1 MTDSAPNS
9 GLTKLQK
16 ILLLVSALAL
26 AVGLF
31 LVRNGGSIESPL
43 DQLARRSLS
52 PEVALS
58 NGRPTILEFYADWCE
73 VCREMAPAML
83 EVEQRHSTD
92 LDVVL
97 VNIDNPRWLDLT
109 DRYDVTGIPQL
120 NLFSAEGTM
129 RGRSLGGRSES
140 ELNSIANALIDGSPL
155 PSIAGVGRDVGAEG
169 HRTALR
175 SGKQTDYGKER
186 GYHRHVHD

>member
-1 MTDSAPNS
+1 MTDSASNS
-9 GLTKLQK
+9 GLTRWQK
-16 ILLLVSALAL
+16 SMLLAAALVL

-43 DQLARRSLS
+43 DQLARRSLP

-83 EVEQRHSTD
+83 EVEQRHSAD

-120 NLFSAEGTM
+120 NLFSADGTM
-129 RGRSLGGRSES
+129 RGRSLGGRSET
-140 ELNSIANALIDGSPL
+140 ELDSIATALMDGSPL
-155 PSIAGVGRDVGAEG
+155 PALAGFGSTSPLPE
-169 HRTALR
+169 TATKDSTGPR
-175 SGKQTDYGKER
+175 S
-186 GYHRHVHD
+186 HA

>member
-1 MTDSAPNS
+1 MTDSASNAS
-9 GLTKLQK
+9 LTTLQK
-16 ILLLVSALAL
+16 ILLLVSALVL

-52 PEVALS
+52 PEVALN

-83 EVEQRHSTD
+83 EVEQRHSAD

-120 NLFSAEGTM
+120 NLFSPDGTM
-129 RGRSLGGRSES
+129 RGRSLGGRSET
-140 ELNSIANALIDGSPL
+140 ELDSIAHALIDGSPL
-155 PSIAGVGRDVGAEG
+155 PALAGVGSTSPLPEAAAVDYAGP
-169 HRTALR
+169 R
-175 SGKQTDYGKER
+175 S
-186 GYHRHVHD
+186 HS

>member
-1 MTDSAPNS
+1 MTGTPESS
-9 GLTKLQK
+9 SLTPLQK
-16 ILLLVSALAL
+16 GLLLVSAIAL
-26 AVGLF
+26 AVSLF
-31 LVRNGGSIESPL
+31 LVRNGGMAESPL
-43 DQLARRSLS
+43 DQLARRSLA

-83 EVEQRHSTD
+83 AMENAHAGE

-120 NLFSAEGTM
+120 NLFAADGEL
-129 RGRSLGGRSES
+129 RGRSIGGRTES
-140 ELNSIANALIDGSPL
+140 ELNTLAAALVTNAALPTLTGVGTTSPL
-155 PSIAGVGRDVGAEG
+155 PEPTTMDSAAGP
-169 HRTALR
+169 R
-175 SGKQTDYGKER
+175 S
-186 GYHRHVHD
+186 HS

>member
-1 MTDSAPNS
+1 MNDSASNPS
-9 GLTKLQK
+9 LTGLQK
-16 ILLLVSALAL
+16 VVLLVSALVL
-26 AVGLF
+26 AVSLF

-43 DQLARRSLS
+43 DQLARRSLP

-83 EVEQRHSTD
+83 AVEQRHSAD

-129 RGRSLGGRSES
+129 RGRSLGGRSET
-140 ELNSIANALIDGSPL
+140 ELDSIANALKNGSSLPDLAGVGSTSPL
-155 PSIAGVGRDVGAEG
+155 PESASVETTGP
-169 HRTALR
+169 R
-175 SGKQTDYGKER
+175 S
-186 GYHRHVHD
+186 HA

>member
-1 MTDSAPNS
+1 MTGTPEGTS
-9 GLTKLQK
+9 LTSLQK
-16 ILLLVSALAL
+16 GLLLVSAIAL
-26 AVGLF
+26 AVSLF
-31 LVRNGGSIESPL
+31 LVRNGGMAESPL
-43 DQLARRSLS
+43 DQLARRSLA

-83 EVEQRHSTD
+83 AMENAHAGE

-120 NLFSAEGTM
+120 NLFAADGEL
-129 RGRSLGGRSES
+129 RGRSIGGRTES
-140 ELNSIANALIDGSPL
+140 ELNTLAAALVTNAALPTLTGVGTTSPL
-155 PSIAGVGRDVGAEG
+155 PEPTTMDSAAGP
-169 HRTALR
+169 R
-175 SGKQTDYGKER
+175 S
-186 GYHRHVHD
+186 HS

>member
-1 MTDSAPNS
+1 MTDSAS
-9 GLTKLQK
+9 SSSLTRLQK
-16 ILLLVSALAL
+16 VLLLISALVL
-26 AVGLF
+26 AVSLF
-31 LVRNGGSIESPL
+31 MVRNGGSIESPL
-43 DQLARRSLS
+43 DQLARRSLA

-83 EVEQRHSTD
+83 EVEQRHNAD

-120 NLFSAEGTM
+120 NLFSADGTM
-129 RGRSLGGRSES
+129 RGRSLGARSET
-140 ELNSIANALIDGSPL
+140 ELDSIANALMHGSPL
-155 PSIAGVGRDVGAEG
+155 PALAGVGSTSPLPEST
-169 HRTALR
+169 TADSTGPR
-175 SGKQTDYGKER
+175 S
-186 GYHRHVHD
+186 HA

>member
-9 GLTKLQK
+9 SLTKLQK
-16 ILLLVSALAL
+16 ILLLVSALVL

-129 RGRSLGGRSES
+129 RGRSLGGRSET
-140 ELNSIANALIDGSPL
+140 ELNSIATALIDGSPL
-155 PSIAGVGRDVGAEG
+155 PSMAGVGSTSPLPE
-169 HRTALR
+169 TAAADSTGPR
-175 SGKQTDYGKER
+175 S
-186 GYHRHVHD
+186 HS

>member
-9 GLTKLQK
+9 SLTKLQK
-16 ILLLVSALAL
+16 ILLLVSALVL

-52 PEVALS
+52 PEVALN

-73 VCREMAPAML
+73 VCRDMAPAML
-83 EVEQRHSTD
+83 EMEKRHSAD

-109 DRYDVTGIPQL
+109 DRYDVSGIPQL
-120 NLFSAEGTM
+120 NLFSADGSM
-129 RGRSLGGRSES
+129 RGRSLGGRSAT
-140 ELNSIANALIDGSPL
+140 ELDAIAKALVADRPLPTLSGIGSTSPL
-155 PSIAGVGRDVGAEG
+155 PETTLADSTGP
-169 HRTALR
+169 R
-175 SGKQTDYGKER
+175 S
-186 GYHRHVHD
+186 HS

>member
-9 GLTKLQK
+9 SLTKLQK
-16 ILLLVSALAL
+16 ILLLVSALVL

-83 EVEQRHSTD
+83 EVEQRHSAD

-120 NLFSAEGTM
+120 NLFSADGTM
-129 RGRSLGGRSES
+129 RGRSLGGRSET
-140 ELNSIANALIDGSPL
+140 ELDSIATALMDDSPL
-155 PSIAGVGRDVGAEG
+155 PALARFGSTSPLPE
-169 HRTALR
+169 TATKDSTGPR
-175 SGKQTDYGKER
+175 S
-186 GYHRHVHD
+186 HA

>member
-1 MTDSAPNS
+1 MTDSAS
-9 GLTKLQK
+9 SSSLTPLLKV
-16 ILLLVSALAL
+16 LLLISALVL
-26 AVGLF
+26 AVSLF

-43 DQLARRSLS
+43 DQLARRSLA

-83 EVEQRHSTD
+83 EVEQRHSAD

-120 NLFSAEGTM
+120 NLFSADGTM
-129 RGRSLGGRSES
+129 RGRSLGARSET
-140 ELNSIANALIDGSPL
+140 ELDLIANALMHGSPL
-155 PSIAGVGRDVGAEG
+155 PALAGVGSTSPLPEST
-169 HRTALR
+169 TADSTGPR
-175 SGKQTDYGKER
+175 S
-186 GYHRHVHD
+186 HA

>member
-1 MTDSAPNS
+1 MTDSASNS
-9 GLTKLQK
+9 GLTTWQK
-16 ILLLVSALAL
+16 SMLLAAALVL

-43 DQLARRSLS
+43 DQLARRSLP

-83 EVEQRHSTD
+83 EVEQRHSAD

-120 NLFSAEGTM
+120 NLFSADGTM
-129 RGRSLGGRSES
+129 RGRSLGGRSET
-140 ELNSIANALIDGSPL
+140 ELDSIATALMDGSPL
-155 PSIAGVGRDVGAEG
+155 PALAGFGSTSPLPE
-169 HRTALR
+169 TATKDSTGPR
-175 SGKQTDYGKER
+175 S
-186 GYHRHVHD
+186 HA

>member
-1 MTDSAPNS
+1 MTDSASNS
-9 GLTKLQK
+9 SLTTLQK
-16 ILLLVSALAL
+16 ILLLVSALVL

-83 EVEQRHSTD
+83 EVEQRHSAD

-109 DRYDVTGIPQL
+109 ARYDVTGIPQL
-120 NLFSAEGTM
+120 NLFSSDGTM
-129 RGRSLGGRSES
+129 RGRSLGGRSEG
-140 ELNSIANALIDGSPL
+140 ELDSIANALLDGGPLPALAGVGSTSPL
-155 PSIAGVGRDVGAEG
+155 PEAASVDSAGP
-169 HRTALR
+169 R
-175 SGKQTDYGKER
+175 S
-186 GYHRHVHD
+186 HS

>member
-1 MTDSAPNS
+1 MTDSAS
-9 GLTKLQK
+9 SSSLSTTQK
-16 ILLLVSALAL
+16 MLLLVSALAL
-26 AVGLF
+26 AVTLF

-43 DQLARRSLS
+43 DQLARRSLT

-83 EVEQRHSTD
+83 EVEQRHSGAV
-92 LDVVL
+92 DVVL

-120 NLFSAEGTM
+120 NLFSADGTM
-129 RGRSLGGRSES
+129 RGRSLGGRSET
-140 ELNSIANALIDGSPL
+140 ELDSIAIALMNGSPL
-155 PSIAGVGRDVGAEG
+155 PSLAGVGVTSSLPESASVDSTGP
-169 HRTALR
+169 R
-175 SGKQTDYGKER
+175 S
-186 GYHRHVHD
+186 HS

>member
-1 MTDSAPNS
+1 MADSASNS
-9 GLTKLQK
+9 SLTTLQK
-16 ILLLVSALAL
+16 VLLLVSAVAL
-26 AVGLF
+26 AVSLF
-31 LVRNGGSIESPL
+31 LLRNGGSIESPL
-43 DQLARRSLS
+43 DQLARRSLP

-83 EVEQRHSTD
+83 AVEQRHSAD

-120 NLFSAEGTM
+120 NLFSADGTM
-129 RGRSLGGRSES
+129 RGRSLGGRSET
-140 ELNSIANALIDGSPL
+140 ELDAIAKALMGNSPL
-155 PSIAGVGRDVGAEG
+155 PTLTGVGSTSPLPESTLADSTGP
-169 HRTALR
+169 R
-175 SGKQTDYGKER
+175 S
-186 GYHRHVHD
+186 HS

>member
-1 MTDSAPNS
+1 MTDSAS
-9 GLTKLQK
+9 SSSLSTLQK
-16 ILLLVSALAL
+16 VLLLVSALVL
-26 AVGLF
+26 AVSLF

-83 EVEQRHSTD
+83 EVEQSHSAD

-120 NLFSAEGTM
+120 NLFSADGTM
-129 RGRSLGGRSES
+129 RGRSLGARTET
-140 ELNSIANALIDGSPL
+140 ELNSIANALIDGSPIPAL
-155 PSIAGVGRDVGAEG
+155 AGVGSTSALPQ
-169 HRTALR
+169 TASADSTGPR
-175 SGKQTDYGKER
+175 S
-186 GYHRHVHD
+186 HS

>member
-9 GLTKLQK
+9 SLTKLQK
-16 ILLLVSALAL
+16 ILLLVSALVL

-83 EVEQRHSTD
+83 EVEQRHSAD

-120 NLFSAEGTM
+120 NLFSADGTM
-129 RGRSLGGRSES
+129 RGRSLGGRSET
-140 ELNSIANALIDGSPL
+140 ELDSIATALMDGSPL
-155 PSIAGVGRDVGAEG
+155 PALAGFGSTSPLPE
-169 HRTALR
+169 TATKDSTGPR
-175 SGKQTDYGKER
+175 S
-186 GYHRHVHD
+186 HA